1 MKTANRKSVAG
12 AREGS
17 PLEFFDYRKGV
28 LHVDGSVSVADI
40 VKRVG
45 TPAYIYSA
53 AAMLAPLRAI
63 QSALT
68 EVPHLICFA
77 VKSNSNL
84 HVLRLMADHGAGMD
98 LVSSGELKRALK
110 AGVSPS
116 KIVFSGVGKTPA
128 EMEEAL
134 RAGILSFNVESVPE
148 LEVLNKVAT
157 QVGLR
162 ASVALRFN
170 PDVDAKTHPYISTG
184 LKKNKF
190 GLEKKE
196 ILEIADRLRKGKLP
210 QISLRGLSI
219 HIGSQILDL
228 SPLRDSFVRLRKLVD
243 QVESTLP
250 NELEFVDLGGGL
262 GITYD
267 REKTLDLKSYA
278 AAILKSFG
286 PSSGL
291 KRPLQVV
298 LEPGRSIAGN
308 AGILV
313 TSVIFRKPRKTRDF
327 LIVDAAMN
335 DLMRPA
341 LYGSFHGI
349 TPVKKSLTTGTL
361 RTTDIVGPVCESS
374 DCFASGRKLSSRIQ
388 SGDELAILSAGA
400 YGFSMSSSY
409 NSRPRPP
416 EVLVED
422 GEFRLIRS
430 RETHE
435 ALMAPEEN
443 L

>member
-1 MKTANRKSVAG
+1 
-12 AREGS
+12 
-17 PLEFFDYRKGV
+17 
-28 LHVDGSVSVADI
+28 
-40 VKRVG
+40 
-45 TPAYIYSA
+45 
-53 AAMLAPLRAI
+53 
-63 QSALT
+63 
-68 EVPHLICFA
+68 
-77 VKSNSNL
+77 
-84 HVLRLMADHGAGMD
+84 
-98 LVSSGELKRALK
+98 
-110 AGVSPS
+110 
-116 KIVFSGVGKTPA
+116 
-128 EMEEAL
+128 
-134 RAGILSFNVESVPE
+134 
-148 LEVLNKVAT
+148 
-157 QVGLR
+157 
-162 ASVALRFN
+162 LRFN
-170 PDVDAKTHPYISTG
+170 PDVDANTHPYISTG
-184 LKKNKF
+184 LNKNKL

-243 QVESTLP
+243 QVESILP
-250 NELEFVDLGGGL
+250 NELQFVDLGGGL

-286 PSSGL
+286 PASGL

-349 TPVKKSLTTGTL
+349 TPVKKSLTTGAL

-422 GEFRLIRS
+422 GAFRLIRS

-435 ALMAPEEN
+435 ALTAPEEN